1 MRGLALCPIFSVIA
15 ALASAPYCR
24 AESIYPVELRCEHG
38 VNSLGVDVSAPRLS
52 WKLVGDGRSR
62 NQSAY
67 RVLVASSAESLAKEV
82 GDLWDSGKVT
92 SDQTRHVPYAGTQL
106 KSSQQAFWKVRV
118 WDGTQEGSNW
128 SQPSTWT
135 MGLLKPEDWKGKW
148 ICAPSITEALLLRKE
163 FTVKP
168 GLKRAVVHVSGLGS
182 FEMFLN
188 GAKVS
193 DDLLGP
199 GWTDFDSKALYN
211 TYDVTAQLSA
221 GTNAVGLALGNG
233 MYHVQ
238 RRHRFAKFTGSFG
251 PLRAVAHL
259 RLEYA
264 DGSVGFV
271 GSDDS
276 WRVNAGPVTYNSIYG
291 GEDFDARLEP
301 VGWKAAGFDDSKW
314 PAAVAIA
321 RAELKLF
328 GFTSSV
334 EPIRAIEVRQP
345 VATKQVNGVTVYDLG
360 QNTSYMPRLKVSGPA
375 GSTVRL
381 VPAEVVNADGSIQR
395 STMGSTNRGI
405 SWWQYT
411 LAGDSQRP
419 IANSQASPGGLTS
432 GGTNMEEWFP
442 QFYYVGCRYLEA
454 RFEAAQP
461 TPDPSRE
468 GNSNSSAPGIT
479 APLLGGAGGGL
490 PRIESL
496 EGVVIHADAA
506 VTGEFE
512 CSNPMLNRIRDLIRW
527 AQRANM
533 VSVLTDCPHREK
545 LGWIEQY
552 HLNGPAIRYEFDM
565 ARMFT
570 KGMNDMAEAQ
580 TDEGMVPNIAPEYTQ
595 FNGSF
600 RSAAE
605 WGAAFI
611 LVPWQQY
618 EFNADVQLLER
629 HYPAMKRYFAYL
641 ESRTKDDILS
651 DGLGDWFDVGPKKS
665 GASQNTPPPITASAF
680 YFYDAKILAQ
690 IAGVLGYSR
699 DEKEFVAKAER
710 IRASYN
716 AKFFNPTNGTYATGS
731 QCANALPLVLGIAQP
746 EHRATVLAALVKD
759 LESRGYA
766 TTAGDVGFRFVLRAL
781 ADGGRSDV
789 VFRLLTQ
796 EEHPGYAY
804 MLKKGETSLTEAWD
818 ANLTTSHNHF
828 MLGQATEW
836 FYHDLAGIQCDPAGP
851 GFKKIVIKPAPVG
864 DLTWAKA
871 SYDSPHGDIV
881 SDWRRESGK
890 FTLKVTIP
898 VNTTAT
904 VMVPGKSPTASE
916 GAQRLREEDGKTL
929 FSVGSGQY
937 EFTAGM

>member
-1 MRGLALCPIFSVIA
+1 MLLLAVCVFWLPLTAA
-15 ALASAPYCR
+15 ALTA
-24 AESIYPVELRCEHG
+24 VDLRCEYG
-38 VNSLGVDVSAPRLS
+38 VNPLGIDVAAPRLS
-52 WKLVGDGRSR
+52 WKLSSEAR
-62 NQSAY
+62 NQSQSAY
-67 RVLVASSAESLAKEV
+67 QIIVASSAERLAKGE
-82 GDLWDSGKVT
+82 GDLWDSGKVA
-92 SDQTRHVPYAGTQL
+92 SDQTAQVNYAGKAL
-106 KSSQQAFWKVRV
+106 ASSQAAFWQVKA
-118 WDGTQEGSNW
+118 WDAAGAASGW
-128 SQPSTWT
+128 SKPATWT
-135 MGLLKPEDWKGKW
+135 MGLLKPEDWQGKW
-148 ICAPSITEALLLRKE
+148 ICAPSISEALLLRKE
-163 FTVKP
+163 FAVKT

-193 DDLLGP
+193 DDLLAP
-199 GWTDFDSKALYN
+199 GWTDFDSKTIYN
-211 TYDVTAQLSA
+211 TYDVTAQLSG

-233 MYHVQ
+233 MYHVE
-238 RRHRFAKFTGSFG
+238 RRNRFAKFTGSFG
-251 PLRAVAHL
+251 PLRAIAHL

-264 DGSVGFV
+264 DGAVEFV
-271 GSDDS
+271 GTDAS
-276 WRVNAGPVTYNSIYG
+276 WRVNPGPVTYNSIYG

-301 VGWKAAGFDDSKW
+301 AGWKRAGFDAATW
-314 PAAVAIA
+314 PPAVAIA
-321 RAELKLF
+321 RAEMKLY

-334 EPIRAIEVRQP
+334 EPIREIEMRPP
-345 VATKQVNGVTVYDLG
+345 VATKQVNGATVYDLG

-375 GSTVRL
+375 GSTIRL
-381 VPAEVVNADGSIQR
+381 VPAEVVNPDGSILR

-411 LAGDSQRP
+411 KATDQP
-419 IANSQASPGGLTS
+419 ET
-432 GGTNMEEWFP
+432 WFP

-461 TPDPSRE
+461 TPDPSQE
-468 GNSNSSAPGIT
+468 GNSNPSASGKA

-506 VTGEFE
+506 VTGEFD
-512 CSNPMLNRIRDLIRW
+512 CSNPMLNRIRDIIRW

-545 LGWIEQY
+545 LGWLEQY

-570 KGMNDMAEAQ
+570 KGMNDMREAQ
-580 TDEGMVPNIAPEYTQ
+580 TPEGMVPNIAPEYTK
-595 FNGSF
+595 FNGAF

-641 ESRTKDDILS
+641 ESRATDDILT

-680 YFYDAKILAQ
+680 YFYDAKIMAQ
-690 IAGVLGYSR
+690 IAEVLGKA
-699 DEKEFVAKAER
+699 DDAKAFAAKAER
-710 IRASYN
+710 IRRNYN
-716 AKFFNPTNGTYATGS
+716 AKFFNATSGTYATGS
-731 QCANALPLVLGIAQP
+731 QCANALPLVLGIAEP
-746 EHRATVLAALVKD
+746 EHRAAVLAALVKD
-759 LESRGYA
+759 IESRGHA
-766 TTAGDVGFRFVLRAL
+766 TTSGDVGFRFVLRAL

-789 VFRLLTQ
+789 VFRMLTQ

-804 MLKKGETSLTEAWD
+804 MLKKGETSLTESWD

-836 FYHDLAGIQCDPAGP
+836 FYHDLAGIVSDPAGP
-851 GFKKIVIKPAPVG
+851 GFKKIILKPAPVG
-864 DLTWAKA
+864 DLTWVKA
-871 SYDSPHGDIV
+871 SYDSVHGKIV
-881 SDWRRESGK
+881 SDWRREQGK
-890 FTLKVTIP
+890 LTLKVTVP
-898 VNTTAT
+898 PNTTAT
-904 VMVPGKSPTASE
+904 VFVPGKAAKGST
-916 GAQRLREEDGKTL
+916 GTTQLREEDGKTV
-929 FSVGSGQY
+929 FSVGPGEY
-937 EFTAGM
+937 EFAAGM

>member
-1 MRGLALCPIFSVIA
+1 MLMLAVCVVWLP
-15 ALASAPYCR
+15 LTASALM
-24 AESIYPVELRCEHG
+24 ATDLRCEYG
-38 VNSLGVDVSAPRLS
+38 FNPLGIDVAAPRLS
-52 WKLVGDGRSR
+52 WKLTGDAR
-62 NQSAY
+62 NQSQSAY
-67 RVLVASSAESLAKEV
+67 QILVASSAERLGRGEA
-82 GDLWDSGKVT
+82 DLWDSGKVA
-92 SDQTRHVPYAGTQL
+92 SDRTAHVSYAGKVLT
-106 KSSQQAFWKVRV
+106 SSQPVYWQVKT
-118 WDGTQEGSNW
+118 WDGGGEASAW
-128 SQPSTWT
+128 SAPASWT
-135 MGLLKPEDWKGKW
+135 MGLLKPDDWKGKW

-199 GWTDFDSKALYN
+199 GWTDFDAKALYN
-211 TYDVTAQLSA
+211 TYDVTTQLNA

-238 RRHRFAKFTGSFG
+238 RRNRFAKFTGSFG

-259 RLEYA
+259 RLDYA
-264 DGSVGFV
+264 DGSVEFV
-271 GSDDS
+271 GSDNS
-276 WRVNAGPVTYNSIYG
+276 WRVNTGPVTYNSIYG
-291 GEDFDARLEP
+291 GEDFDGRLEP

-345 VATKQVNGVTVYDLG
+345 VATKQVNGATVHDLG

-411 LAGDSQRP
+411 KATDQP
-419 IANSQASPGGLTS
+419 ET
-432 GGTNMEEWFP
+432 WFP

-454 RFEAAQP
+454 RGEPAAGRAGSPPPAAGLNADNGAHGVTRP
-461 TPDPSRE
+461 T
-468 GNSNSSAPGIT
+468 
-479 APLLGGAGGGL
+479 
-490 PRIESL
+490 IESL
-496 EGVVIHADAA
+496 EGVIIHADAA
-506 VTGEFE
+506 ETGEFE

-580 TDEGMVPNIAPEYTQ
+580 TDEGMVPNIAPEFTQ
-595 FNGSF
+595 FKGAF

-641 ESRTKDDILS
+641 EFRATNDILF

-836 FYHDLAGIQCDPAGP
+836 FYHDLAGIVSDPAGP
-851 GFKKIVIKPAPVG
+851 GFKKILLKPAPVG
-864 DLTWAKA
+864 DLTWVKA
-871 SYDSPHGDIV
+871 SYDSPHGKIV
-881 SDWRRESGK
+881 SDWRRENGK
-890 FTLKVTIP
+890 FTLKVTVP
-898 VNTTAT
+898 ANTTAT
-904 VMVPGKSPTASE
+904 VFVPGKEAKGSE
-916 GAQRLREEDGKTL
+916 GTTLLREEKGEGV
-929 FSVGSGQY
+929 FSVGSGKY
-937 EFTAGM
+937 EFGSEM